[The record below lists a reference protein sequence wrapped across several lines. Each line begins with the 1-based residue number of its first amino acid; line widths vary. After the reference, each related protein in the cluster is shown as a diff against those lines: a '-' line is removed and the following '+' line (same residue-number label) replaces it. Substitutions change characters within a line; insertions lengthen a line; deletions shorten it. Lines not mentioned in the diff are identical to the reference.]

1 MEVEFKSDVNADTG
15 SLPFSDMVD
24 RYGNEILDV
33 KVGNTDMKVR
43 HIFKKFA
50 EVCILNLHL

>member
-15 SLPFSDMVD
+15 SLPFYDTVQM
-24 RYGNEILDV
+24 YGNEILDV
-33 KVGNTDMKVR
+33 KVGSTDMKAR

>member
-1 MEVEFKSDVNADTG
+1 MEVEFKSDVNADTD
-15 SLPFSDMVD
+15 SLPFSDMVET
-24 RYGNEILDV
+24 YGNEILDM

-50 EVCILNLHL
+50 EVCILSLHL